1 MKMKLKFKAQKIKT
15 LALLSL
21 VLSSVNSYSL
31 NAEEELF
38 VKGCSSL
45 VKIYDNRTEKAFLAD
60 KMASN
65 ADSFSAGYCKG
76 ILETLGGRSGCSSY
90 DWYDQASFI
99 SAQEPFMDRYRSL
112 SKLLS
117 AACGR

>member
-1 MKMKLKFKAQKIKT
+1 MNRVYRAAIFLMIT
-15 LALLSL
+15 
-21 VLSSVNSYSL
+21 VLSIQTHAL
-31 NAEEELF
+31 DAEEELF

-76 ILETLGGRSGCSSY
+76 ILETVGGRSGCYSY
-90 DWYDQASFI
+90 DWYELASFI
-99 SAQEPFMDRYRSL
+99 SAQEPFMDRYRDAKHL
-112 SKLLS
+112 FK
-117 AACGR
+117 AACGG

>member
-1 MKMKLKFKAQKIKT
+1 MKLKFKT
-15 LALLSL
+15 FLLMSLAFLS
-21 VLSSVNSYSL
+21 VSAYSL
-31 NAEEELF
+31 DAEEELF

-99 SAQEPFMDRYRSL
+99 SAQEPFMDRYRNL

>member
-1 MKMKLKFKAQKIKT
+1 MKMKLNFKL
-15 LALLSL
+15 LALVSFAFFAI
-21 VLSSVNSYSL
+21 NSYSL
-31 NAEEELF
+31 DAEEELF
-38 VKGCSSL
+38 VKGCTSL

-76 ILETLGGRSGCSSY
+76 ILETLAGRSGCSSY
-90 DWYDQASFI
+90 DWYEQASFI

-117 AACGR
+117 AACSS

>member
-1 MKMKLKFKAQKIKT
+1 MKLKFKS
-15 LALLSL
+15 LLLIGFVFFSA
-21 VLSSVNSYSL
+21 NSYSL
-31 NAEEELF
+31 NSEEEIF

-65 ADSFSAGYCKG
+65 ADSFGAGYCKG

-90 DWYDQASFI
+90 DWYELASFI
-99 SAQEPFMDRYRSL
+99 SAQEPFMDRYRNL

>member
-1 MKMKLKFKAQKIKT
+1 MKLKFKPFVLMS
-15 LALLSL
+15 LAFFAVS
-21 VLSSVNSYSL
+21 SYSL
-31 NAEEELF
+31 DSEEELF

-76 ILETLGGRSGCSSY
+76 ILETVGGQSGCYSY
-90 DWYDQASFI
+90 DWY
-99 SAQEPFMDRYRSL
+99 
-112 SKLLS
+112 LL
-117 AACGR
+117 

>member
-1 MKMKLKFKAQKIKT
+1 MKLKFKAQKIKT

-21 VLSSVNSYSL
+21 VLFSANSYSL
-31 NAEEELF
+31 NAEDELF
-38 VKGCSSL
+38 VKGCTSL
-45 VKIYDNRTEKAFLAD
+45 VKIYDNRTEKSFLAD

-76 ILETLGGRSGCSSY
+76 ILETLGRRSGCSSY
-90 DWYDQASFI
+90 DWYELASFI

>member
-1 MKMKLKFKAQKIKT
+1 MLKFK
-15 LALLSL
+15 LLILTSL
-21 VLSSVNSYSL
+21 VSISVNSL
-31 NAEEELF
+31 ALDAEEELF
-38 VKGCSSL
+38 IIGCSSL

-76 ILETLGGRSGCSSY
+76 ILETVSVRPGCSSY
-90 DWYDQASFI
+90 DWYEIASFI

-112 SKLLS
+112 SNLIS
-117 AACGR
+117 NACGS